1 MQGSALG
8 YSDVQTA
15 IATGV
20 LGDNL
25 NVMEPNFTQSREFPV
40 RKRLHANPQRSAKVM
55 QKVRHSY
62 RAHSARGLWEAV
74 SVLTVRVSTPDLK
87 TSELVECTKA
97 LCAAAEALRILAGD
111 GLPKAQ
117 QKPSPA
123 GLIHDI
129 SPTAGDI

>member
-1 MQGSALG
+1 MR
-8 YSDVQTA
+8 QTRGQQPA
-15 IATGV
+15 IAMAGPDGSFV
-20 LGDNL
+20 E
-25 NVMEPNFTQSREFPV
+25 MEPNFTQSREFPV

-62 RAHSARGLWEAV
+62 RAHSARGLWDAV

-111 GLPKAQ
+111 GLPKPQ
-117 QKPSPA
+117 QNGGSRA
-123 GLIHDI
+123 LIHEVI
-129 SPTAGDI
+129 PSL

>member
-1 MQGSALG
+1 MDFPGSEH
-8 YSDVQTA
+8 A
-15 IATGV
+15 IAMSGP
-20 LGDNL
+20 GDSL
-25 NVMEPNFTQSREFPV
+25 MEMEPNFTQSRDFPV

-74 SVLTVRVSTPDLK
+74 SVLTVRVGTPDLK

-111 GLPKAQ
+111 GLPKPQ
-117 QKPSPA
+117 QTA
-123 GLIHDI
+123 GARSAILDI
-129 SPTAGDI
+129 SPSAVSP